1 MAMAE
6 RFLRERY
13 GAEVQDHHVF
23 AIVSDGDL
31 MEGIASE
38 AASLAGMLGL
48 GKLVYL
54 YDDNDISLDG
64 PTSLSFSSEDVSKRF
79 EAYRWHVQQVDDV
92 NDLEALGKA
101 IEAGIAETDRPSI
114 IRVKTIIGWPS
125 PHKQGTSKAHG
136 SPLGE
141 DEVKETKVAL
151 GWDPDKTF
159 FVPDEVRA
167 HFDQRERG
175 AKAHDEWNKRFA
187 TFRDADGDRAKE
199 WDAAWNVTPLP
210 GLAKAMSSIDWGKDE
225 LSTRAAGQKAMAA
238 FDEFVPTMVGGAAD
252 LSESTKTEFP
262 GGEDDRFTH
271 DKAGRNVFFGVR
283 EHGMGG
289 AVNGMSGHGGIVR
302 PYGSTFLQFADYMRG
317 SIRLSALMGLEVAWV
332 YTHDSVGLGEDGPTH
347 QPVEHL
353 AALRAIPGLTVIRP
367 GDANETA
374 FAWRAIL
381 EDVDGPCVLVLSR
394 QDLPVLADASDE
406 GVAKGAYVLRDVE
419 DGEPDV
425 TLVGTG
431 SELSAAIARAS
442 ARRRQLRAGAHE
454 RHVGL
459 AVLDVAQ
466 HVGALRDALVAGV
479 GEDRQVLA
487 REDEHGGAVEVL
499 EDRAPREGGLVRV
512 ARADDREARDRA
524 QRREVLDGLVGRAV
538 LAEADGVVRVDPGDL
553 EAHERRQADRA
564 AHVVGELQER
574 RAVGPHD
581 PAVAGHA
588 VHRAA
593 HAVLAHAEEH
603 VAPGLVVGEAVVLA
617 AGELG
622 LGRLAEVGR
631 AADHG
636 RHELLEGGHRLL
648 ARGAGGELVLLP
660 VDRRQRLGQAR
671 QRRHVPGGVPL
682 LRPVAVGVAERREA
696 LVPLV
701 VRPWRRARS
710 GRSARAPRRA
720 RRTTCPGPSPAPP
733 WSRGPRPRPAASRAP
748 CSCPACGA
756 RASR

>member
-1 MAMAE
+1 MATDIDRLSIDTIRTLSMDGVQKANSGHPGMPMAMAPAAYLLYTRYMNHDPADPHWPDRDRFVLSAGHGSMLLYSALHLSGYGVSMDDLKNFRQWESKTPGHPERDKVNETPGVEITTGPLGQGFANGVGMAMAE

-64 PTSLSFSSEDVSKRF
+64 PTSLSFSSEDVTKRF
-79 EAYRWHVQQVDDV
+79 EAYGWHVQNVEDV
-92 NDLEALGKA
+92 NDLDKLGAA

-167 HFDQRERG
+167 HFDQTERG
-175 AKAHDEWNKRFA
+175 AKAHDEWNKRFE
-187 TFRDADGDRAKE
+187 TFQDADGDRARE
-199 WDAAWNVTPLP
+199 WQAAWNVTPLP
-210 GLAKAMSSIDWGKDE
+210 GLARAMASIDWEKDE

-238 FDEFVPTMVGGAAD
+238 FEEFVPTMIGGAAD

-317 SIRLSALMGLEVAWV
+317 SIRLSSLMGLEVAWV

-381 EDVDGPCVLVLSR
+381 EDLDGPAVLVLSR
-394 QDLPVLADASDE
+394 QDLPILSDASDE
-406 GVAKGAYVLRDVE
+406 GVAKGAYVLRDVDE
-419 DGEPDV
+419 GEPDV

-431 SELSAAIARAS
+431 SELSTAIAAAELLAGDGVKARVVSMPSWELFAAQDEAYRAEVLSPEIPSVAVEAGVSMGWERWVDRSVSIDRFGAS
-442 ARRRQLRAGAHE
+442 APGPEVMEKLGITAEAT
-454 RHVGL
+454 
-459 AVLDVAQ
+459 AA
-466 HVGALRDALVAGV
+466 A
-479 GEDRQVLA
+479 A
-487 REDEHGGAVEVL
+487 RE
-499 EDRAPREGGLVRV
+499 
-512 ARADDREARDRA
+512 
-524 QRREVLDGLVGRAV
+524 
-538 LAEADGVVRVDPGDL
+538 
-553 EAHERRQADRA
+553 
-564 AHVVGELQER
+564 
-574 RAVGPHD
+574 
-581 PAVAGHA
+581 
-588 VHRAA
+588 
-593 HAVLAHAEEH
+593 
-603 VAPGLVVGEAVVLA
+603 
-617 AGELG
+617 
-622 LGRLAEVGR
+622 
-631 AADHG
+631 
-636 RHELLEGGHRLL
+636 LL
-648 ARGAGGELVLLP
+648 ALTA
-660 VDRRQRLGQAR
+660 
-671 QRRHVPGGVPL
+671 
-682 LRPVAVGVAERREA
+682 
-696 LVPLV
+696 
-701 VRPWRRARS
+701 
-710 GRSARAPRRA
+710 
-720 RRTTCPGPSPAPP
+720 
-733 WSRGPRPRPAASRAP
+733 
-748 CSCPACGA
+748 
-756 RASR
+756 